1 MRLIKVKRV
10 NKYIWHEVSGGLY
23 DYHTKVKE
31 THYIVEL
38 DEDEYIRFIQKED
51 KYKDYVREKSS

>member
-1 MRLIKVKRV
+1 MKLIKVKRV
-10 NKYIWHEVSGGLY
+10 KKGIWHEVDGGLY

-38 DEDEYIRFIQKED
+38 DEDEYIRLVQKE
-51 KYKDYVREKSS
+51 KEEKNERR

>member
-10 NKYIWHEVSGGLY
+10 KKDIWHEVAGGLY

-38 DEDEYIRFIQKED
+38 DEDEYIRLIQKE
-51 KYKDYVREKSS
+51 KDEKCTYG